1 MSVVV
6 EYIGSIIYD
15 NYDVF
20 MDCNDGAVRRV
31 AESDN
36 KIRRLVESKYPDCD
50 DRQITSFYMA
60 TLIYLFMLCK
70 NKY

>member
-20 MDCNDGAVRRV
+20 MDCNNGAVRQV
-31 AESDN
+31 VENDN
-36 KIRRLVESKYPDCD
+36 KIKKIIRDSYPDCD
-50 DRQITSFYMA
+50 DRQVTSFYMA
-60 TLIYLFMLCK
+60 TLIYLFMICK
-70 NKY
+70 K